1 MHTTSHHQLSIKK
14 IIEILQ
20 FKENK
25 TKQTNKQN
33 RLSKHNMDVRKYF
46 VWKCIIFSYYLWHIY
61 SNIFCKEHTYMQFH
75 VNMIYK
81 FVNFVISTRYLLRT
95 MSAELLHL
103 YKENRKWISAIL
115 AAPIP
120 FGENYSVLG
129 KVLFLKD
136 HSIAEVLSLYWIV
149 L

>member
-1 MHTTSHHQLSIKK
+1 
-14 IIEILQ
+14 
-20 FKENK
+20 
-25 TKQTNKQN
+25 
-33 RLSKHNMDVRKYF
+33 MDVRKYF

-81 FVNFVISTRYLLRT
+81 FVNFAISTRYLLRT

-103 YKENRKWISAIL
+103 FKENRKWISAIL

-129 KVLFLKD
+129 KVLSLTD
-136 HSIAEVLSLYWIV
+136 HYIGSFYNTSTTVFARKLQNNKISNLWYSWFVHYRI
-149 L
+149 